1 MENNASLELGD
12 VRLHFW
18 NTPGHTLESVC
29 VLVSE
34 DKASL
39 TVTKANQ
46 SQVKAIFTGDT
57 VFAGDVGRPDLAV
70 STSKNLTSKDLAGM
84 MFDSV
89 QRLKQL
95 PGHVVLYP
103 GHGAGSSCGKNISS
117 ATVTSIQEQK
127 DTNYAFNL
135 DDKPSFISELT
146 ANVPPPPD
154 YFFYNSELNQTSDIA
169 PIEEILKRSFNPL
182 SPSDFLAKAT
192 DGNHMVL
199 DCRDPD
205 SYMSGH
211 VPNSLFSPLNM
222 KFAIWAADMIGRP
235 DKDILIVCF
244 KGTSKECITRLARTG
259 MHNVV
264 GFLEDFAAYEALEL
278 PLEQIETVSADSV
291 FDTYKSELPGEE
303 YQILDVRGHGEWR
316 AGHIDSA
323 NFLCLDTLN
332 KNYSGVVNQE
342 SKPAFLHCQGG
353 VRSLIAIS
361 YLKSKGYK
369 NLFNI
374 TGGFASLAK
383 LAFKIVK
390 K

>member
-1 MENNASLELGD
+1 MEDNTSLELGD
-12 VRLHFW
+12 IRLHFW
-18 NTPGHTLESVC
+18 NTPGHTLESIC
-29 VLVSE
+29 VLLSE
-34 DKASL
+34 NKTSPS
-39 TVTKANQ
+39 VTNANQ

-70 STSKNLTSKDLAGM
+70 STSKNITSYDLAGM

-127 DTNYAFNL
+127 DTNYAFNV
-135 DDKPSFISELT
+135 DDRPSFILELT
-146 ANVPPPPD
+146 TNVPPPPD
-154 YFFYNSELNQTSDIA
+154 YFFYNAELNQSSDIA
-169 PIEEILKRSFNPL
+169 PIDEILKRSLNPL
-182 SPSDFLAKAT
+182 SPSEFLAKAT
-192 DGNHMVL
+192 DGNHIVL
-199 DCRDPD
+199 DCRDPE
-205 SYMSGH
+205 SYISGH
-211 VPNSLFSPLNM
+211 VPKSLYSPLNM

-235 DKDILIVCF
+235 EKDILIVCL

-259 MHNVV
+259 MHNVA
-264 GFLEDFAAYEALEL
+264 GFLEDFAAYEALGL
-278 PLEQIETVSADSV
+278 PLEQAETVSADSV
-291 FDTYKSELPGEE
+291 FEAYSNEVAEE
-303 YQILDVRGHGEWR
+303 QYQILDVRGLGEWSG
-316 AGHIDSA
+316 GHIDSA

-332 KNYSGVVNQE
+332 KNYSEVVNKE
-342 SKPAFLHCQGG
+342 SKPTFLHCQGG
-353 VRSLIAIS
+353 VRSLIAVS

-369 NLFNI
+369 NVYNI